1 VLLVEL
7 RARQVSKVPSAAIM
21 PVQVAD
27 FLESHAAKSAF
38 EGFVGVSEVRGL
50 PEVGWSLVVL
60 V

>member
-1 VLLVEL
+1 MLLVEL
-7 RARQVSKVPSAAIM
+7 RARQGSKVPSAAIM

-27 FLESHAAKSAF
+27 YLESLAAKSAF

-60 V
+60 F